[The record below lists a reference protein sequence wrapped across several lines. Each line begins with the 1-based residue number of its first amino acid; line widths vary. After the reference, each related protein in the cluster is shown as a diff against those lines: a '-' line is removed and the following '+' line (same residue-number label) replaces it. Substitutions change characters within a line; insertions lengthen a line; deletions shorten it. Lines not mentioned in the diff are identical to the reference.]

1 MFFCFSSFLRK
12 GLSGLMKTRAA
23 DLEVKLLLFAIQKT
37 TAFEKFLAL
46 RFMSSKY
53 LDEVNKLC
61 VDGVCNGMC
70 VFMSTMQVCDIFL
83 ISYTVVTADT

>member
-12 GLSGLMKTRAA
+12 GLSGLMKTKAA

-53 LDEVNKLC
+53 LDEVHKLC
-61 VDGVCNGMC
+61 VDGVCID
-70 VFMSTMQVCDIFL
+70 VCIHEHYAS
-83 ISYTVVTADT
+83 I